1 MSETKLKKEF
11 RERDVQRLR
20 NIITKKYGD
29 ATGVQVGYE
38 KQTEDRLEGD
48 VWEEGGKT
56 WTIKDGIKQTV
67 TKLDRIKKLT
77 RIPLLCPKCSQP
89 TKNPLDKKMYP
100 LHGMCFNCVISMET
114 QLKMEGKYEE
124 YARNMVTKNIITHIE
139 EAEQFIEEFAKTSIK
154 ETYVT
159 EQGDVE
165 DWSNNTSQRNKQLTE
180 GLKDF
185 LQHAKK
191 HLED

>member
-1 MSETKLKKEF
+1 MADTQLKKEF

-48 VWEEGGKT
+48 VWEEAGKT
-56 WTIKDGIKQTV
+56 WTIKDGLKQTV

-124 YARNMVTKNIITHIE
+124 YARGMVTKNIITHIE
-139 EAEQFIEEFAKTSIK
+139 EAEQFIEEFARVSNK
-154 ETYVT
+154 ESYVT

-165 DWSNNTSQRNKQLTE
+165 EWEGGVDKNKLVEKWKE
-180 GLKDF
+180 GLKEM
-185 LQHAKK
+185 KER
-191 HLED
+191 LEN

>member
-1 MSETKLKKEF
+1 MADTQLKKEF

-29 ATGVQVGYE
+29 STGVQVGYE
-38 KQTEDRLEGD
+38 KQTEDYLEGD
-48 VWEEGGKT
+48 VWEEGEKT

-89 TKNPLDKKMYP
+89 TKNALDKKMYP

-114 QLKMEGKYEE
+114 KLKMEGKYED

-139 EAEQFIEEFAKTSIK
+139 EAEQFIEEFSRVSNK
-154 ETYVT
+154 ESYVT

-165 DWSNNTSQRNKQLTE
+165 EWEGGVDKNKMVENWKE
-180 GLKDF
+180 GLKEM
-185 LQHAKK
+185 KER
-191 HLED
+191 LEN

>member
-38 KQTEDRLEGD
+38 KQTEDHLEGD

-100 LHGMCFNCVISMET
+100 LHGMCFNCVVSMET

-124 YARNMVTKNIITHIE
+124 YAKNMVTKNIITHIE
-139 EAEQFIEEFAKTSIK
+139 EAEQFIEEFAKSSIK

-165 DWSNNTSQRNKQLTE
+165 EWEGGLDKDKLVDKWKE
-180 GLKDF
+180 GLKEM
-185 LQHAKK
+185 KER
-191 HLED
+191 LEN

>member
-1 MSETKLKKEF
+1 MSDTKLKKEF

-38 KQTEDRLEGD
+38 KQTEDHLEGD
-48 VWEEGGKT
+48 VWEEGDKT

-124 YARNMVTKNIITHIE
+124 YSRNMVTKNIITHIE
-139 EAEQFIEEFAKTSIK
+139 EAEQFIEEFAKSNIK

-165 DWSNNTSQRNKQLTE
+165 EWEGGVDKDKLVDKWKE
-180 GLKDF
+180 GLKEM
-185 LQHAKK
+185 KER
-191 HLED
+191 LEN

>member
-29 ATGVQVGYE
+29 STGVQVGYE
-38 KQTEDRLEGD
+38 KQTEDHVEGD
-48 VWEEGGKT
+48 VWEEGDKT

-89 TKNPLDKKMYP
+89 TKNALDKKMYP
-100 LHGMCFNCVISMET
+100 LHGMCFNCVVVMESR
-114 QLKMEGKYEE
+114 LKMEGKYEE
-124 YARNMVTKNIITHIE
+124 YKKNMITKNIITHIE
-139 EAEQFIEEFAKTSIK
+139 EAEQFIEEFVRSNVK

-165 DWSNNTSQRNKQLTE
+165 EWE
-180 GLKDF
+180 GGIDKDKMVEKWKEELKEM
-185 LQHAKK
+185 KER
-191 HLED
+191 LEN